1 MKSIHEWKQEQL
13 QEQILNE
20 FDRVRASS
28 IKDLMGGDPI
38 SIPELITQ
46 KLKQLYDL
54 LIDKGMS
61 PDEIRNAIIGA
72 AGLMM
77 GGEGEG
83 GEPAPLRRPK
93 RQVSG
98 SELASK
104 WKWRKE

>member
-13 QEQILNE
+13 LNE
-20 FDRVRASS
+20 IRASS
-28 IKDLMGGDPI
+28 IKDIMGTDPI

-54 LIDKGMS
+54 LIEKGMS

-77 GGEGEG
+77 GGEGE
-83 GEPAPLRRPK
+83 EAPLRKPK
-93 RQVSG
+93 RQITG

-104 WKWRKE
+104 WNWRPE

>member
-1 MKSIHEWKQEQL
+1 MKSIHDWKHEQL
-13 QEQILNE
+13 LNE
-20 FDRVRASS
+20 IRASS
-28 IKDLMGGDPI
+28 IKDLMGTDPI

-46 KLKQLYDL
+46 RLKQLYDV
-54 LIDKGMS
+54 LIEKGMS

-83 GEPAPLRRPK
+83 GEVAPLRKPK
-93 RQVSG
+93 RQVTG

-104 WKWRKE
+104 WKWRPE